1 MPAHANKSNV
11 ADAPPAYIFAPIPQ
25 RAIVAAP
32 IALDPFPLP
41 LVLAQGGALVL
52 AGHKARRMSK
62 SDEFP
67 VFNRAYNTVFQ
78 PGRLSIGLIT
88 PLEAYT
94 TEESPTLE
102 RHLERAKLAEALG
115 FSALWLRDVPFH
127 VPAFGDVGQ
136 MLDPFVYLGA
146 LATVTNTI
154 GLGIASAVLPLR
166 HPAHV
171 AKSAAS
177 VDMLSNGRMLL
188 GVASGDRPEEY
199 PALAADYEGR
209 GARFRDSIDYI
220 RATFDDFPKYEG
232 QQGRLNGHMDM
243 LPKPV
248 SGRIP
253 LLITGGAQQTHEW
266 GAANGDGWI
275 TYPRRPDAQEQ
286 TIAAYREN
294 VRATCE
300 TDKPVMQSLYV
311 DVMDKSTLSPRP
323 IALGY
328 AAGTDFLRDHLKQLQ
343 AMGVNHVAL
352 NLRYNFDDIEETMQ
366 RIADDILPHFA

>member
-1 MPAHANKSNV
+1 MSN
-11 ADAPPAYIFAPIPQ
+11 
-25 RAIVAAP
+25 
-32 IALDPFPLP
+32 
-41 LVLAQGGALVL
+41 
-52 AGHKARRMSK
+52 SN
-62 SDEFP
+62 EFP
-67 VFNRAYNTVFQ
+67 VFNRAYSTTFK
-78 PGRLSIGLIT
+78 PGKLTIGLIS

-94 TEESPTLE
+94 TEEFPTLE
-102 RHLERAKLAEALG
+102 RHLERAKLAEKLG

-146 LATVTNTI
+146 LASVTKDI
-154 GLGIASAVLPLR
+154 GLGVASVVLPLR

-220 RATFDDFPKYEG
+220 RATFGDFPKYEG
-232 QQGRLNGHMDM
+232 QQGRLNGYMDM

-253 LLITGGAQQTHEW
+253 LLITGGAQQSPEW
-266 GAANGDGWI
+266 GAEHGDGWM
-275 TYPRRPDAQEQ
+275 TYPRRPEAQEEI
-286 TIAAYREN
+286 IATYRAN
-294 VRATCE
+294 VAVTCE
-300 TDKPVMQSLYV
+300 TDKPIMQSLYV
-311 DVMDKSTLSPRP
+311 DVMAKNTMPPRP

-328 AAGTDFLRDHLKQLQ
+328 AAGTDFLRDHLKQLE

-366 RIADDILPHFA
+366 RIADEILPHFA